1 MGGKNIGFIILVF
14 LFTTLAAFPQQKDTV
29 VTKPPYFSL
38 TLGTGLTH
46 YIDNLDYGNQNL
58 SKNFA
63 GFSFRFLWEPE
74 YWLSLGA
81 ETGSYTM
88 FKVKSPPGS
97 STTGDVTRRV
107 TPMILL
113 VRMHIIDYIY
123 LSTGFGLAFLTN
135 ISNDEAQKIVTNTTS
150 LSNYLFSASYI
161 YPLSKHWQLGVE
173 AKVFD
178 FGAYNDWMNSLQVFG
193 TLRF

>member
-1 MGGKNIGFIILVF
+1 MGRKNIAFILIFLLIALV
-14 LFTTLAAFPQQKDTV
+14 AFPQQQDTAL
-29 VTKPPYFSL
+29 TKPPHFSL

-63 GFSFRFLWEPE
+63 GFSFRVLWEPE
-74 YWLSLGA
+74 YRLSLGA

-97 STTGDVTRRV
+97 AATGDITRRV
-107 TPMILL
+107 TPVFLL
-113 VRMHIIDYIY
+113 VRMRIVDYIY
-123 LSTGFGLAFLTN
+123 FSTGFGLAFLTN
-135 ISNDEAQKIVTNTTS
+135 TSNDADQNIVTNTTS

-161 YPLSKHWQLGVE
+161 YPLSTHWQLGVE
-173 AKVFD
+173 AKVSD
-178 FGAYNDWMNSLQVFG
+178 FGAYKDWMNSLQIFG
-193 TLRF
+193 SFRF